1 MNKDFI
7 TIRQATELTGKA
19 DITIRRLIRRLIK
32 QNNPETIQM
41 IRQKQAGKNF
51 IYKINKD
58 LLFKE
63 LKMSEPVQEIKE
75 KKEFFDTREKKQTE
89 TPETVE
95 VLKAKNEIINILKGE
110 LYKKDGQMKTKDWQI
125 GSLGKKIDNLIERDR
140 ETNILLK
147 GLQDRVFMLEGPKKP
162 QEAETEAV
170 MKKESQKAEEKPADA
185 STDAEQAIKEEA
197 KEKPKKKKKEG
208 FFSGLFKKHSN

>member
-1 MNKDFI
+1 MSNNFI

-32 QNNPETIQM
+32 QNNPETMQM

-75 KKEFFDTREKKQTE
+75 KKESFDTREKEQTE

-125 GSLGKKIDNLIERDR
+125 GSLGKKIDNLIERDH
-140 ETNILLK
+140 ETNVILK
-147 GLQDRVFMLEGPKKP
+147 GLQDRVFMLESPEKP
-162 QEAETEAV
+162 QKAETEAV
-170 MKKESQKAEEKPADA
+170 IKKEPQKAEEGPTETPT
-185 STDAEQAIKEEA
+185 SERQTIKKEA

>member
-51 IYKINKD
+51 IYKINRD

-63 LKMSEPVQEIKE
+63 LKMNEPVQEIKE
-75 KKEFFDTREKKQTE
+75 KKESFDTRKKEQTE
-89 TPETVE
+89 IPETVE
-95 VLKAKNEIINILKGE
+95 ILKAKNEIINILKGE

-147 GLQDRVFMLEGPKKP
+147 GLQDRVFMLESPKKP

-197 KEKPKKKKKEG
+197 KEKPRKKER
-208 FFSGLFKKHSN
+208 GLF

>member
-1 MNKDFI
+1 MSNNFI

-32 QNNPETIQM
+32 QNNPETMQM
-41 IRQKQAGKNF
+41 IRQKRAGKNF

-63 LKMSEPVQEIKE
+63 LKMSGPTQEIKE
-75 KKEFFDTREKKQTE
+75 KKEFFDTRKKEQTE
-89 TPETVE
+89 IPETVE
-95 VLKAKNEIINILKGE
+95 ILKAKNEIINILKGE

-125 GSLGKKIDNLIERDR
+125 GSLGKKIDNLIERDH
-140 ETNILLK
+140 ETNVILK
-147 GLQDRVFMLEGPKKP
+147 GLQDRVFMLESPKKP
-162 QEAETEAV
+162 QEAEVEAV
-170 MKKESQKAEEKPADA
+170 IKKESQKAEKKPTGT
-185 STDAEQAIKEEA
+185 STDAEQTIKEEA

-208 FFSGLFKKHSN
+208 FFSGLFGKHSN